1 MTVEERGCKMSN
13 PDDIADK
20 GFVWHDNYRK
30 EDKIDHYENQIYE
43 TGDKLYRKLFS
54 RLLIISAVWFL
65 VLVIFF
71 IVVIS
76 RNQDS
81 AGKKQILAID
91 KRLDR
96 LEADFTLLTTE
107 FASKLDRAIKAM
119 ERDKHTSTKQKTP
132 SAKTPTPPKE
142 EQKDIEPKVHKVLA
156 GESLSRISR
165 YYGLSIEQLRDFNNL
180 EPNATIYPGQE
191 LKLTP

>member
-1 MTVEERGCKMSN
+1 MSN
-13 PDDIADK
+13 TDDTADK
-20 GFVWHDNYRK
+20 GLVWHDNYRK
-30 EDKIDHYENQIYE
+30 EDRIDHYENQIYE
-43 TGDKLYRKLFS
+43 IGDNLYRKLFS

-76 RNQDS
+76 RSQDS
-81 AGKKQILAID
+81 AGEKQILAID

-107 FASKLDRAIKAM
+107 FASKLDRAIKEM
-119 ERDKHTSTKQKTP
+119 ERDKHTTAKQKTP
-132 SAKTPTPPKE
+132 SAQTPSPLKE
-142 EQKDIEPKVHKVLA
+142 EQKDVEPKVHEVDA

-165 YYGLSIEQLRDFNNL
+165 YYGLSIKQLRDFNNL

-191 LKLTP
+191 LKLTPQP